1 VKKPAIMNYSFPLNS
16 SKVCEFGFDLKK
28 LEKGLVLEQMAK
40 IVSLRKFLNDYLP
53 INQFQVREEK

>member
-1 VKKPAIMNYSFPLNS
+1 M
-16 SKVCEFGFDLKK
+16 FGFK
-28 LEKGLVLEQMAK
+28 KGLVLEQMAK